1 MAVKIQCTLLVQIF
15 GNSHNLVRSSKH
27 LTPYVCAT
35 TTIPKHRT
43 SLVSPLLWL
52 TPSIQV
58 FTHQLYSFPS
68 FHKLMS
74 CHCPRPHYE
83 LSIALNKKPEL
94 LPMIYR
100 APDGLPP
107 SDHLSSDLHSG
118 PISCAG
124 LSFSSLNKPNSSHT
138 SLHHALLPR
147 MLFAQLFLWLT
158 QFSPLHTQLTRRMS
172 LITSIKITEN
182 SSL

>member
-1 MAVKIQCTLLVQIF
+1 MAVKIKCTLLVQIF
-15 GNSHNLVRSSKH
+15 GTPHNLVCSSKH

-43 SLVSPLLWL
+43 SLISPLLWL

-58 FTHQLYSFPS
+58 FTQQLYSFPS

-100 APDGLPP
+100 APDGSTTFWPP
-107 SDHLSSDLHSG
+107 FQWPALWPHF
-118 PISCAG
+118 ICR
-124 LSFSSLNKPNSSHT
+124 SFSSLNKPNSSHT

-158 QFSPLHTQLTRRMS
+158 HSHPYMP
-172 LITSIKITEN
+172 
-182 SSL
+182 SSQGECL